1 MSTVNNKVLILIIFY
16 FFNKKG
22 VSILSTLDRIIYL
35 LKQQNK
41 KQVDLCNY
49 LGIKKNAF
57 TSWKGGRN
65 KSYRKYISE
74 IAEFLD
80 VSADYLLGTNNTS
93 DPEDALRFALFGG
106 DAEYISDEA
115 FEDVKRFAQIVAEK
129 EKAKRN
135 GK

>member
-1 MSTVNNKVLILIIFY
+1 MN
-16 FFNKKG
+16 
-22 VSILSTLDRIIYL
+22 TLDKITLL
-35 LKQQNK
+35 LKEQNK

-57 TSWKGGRN
+57 TSWKSGRN
-65 KSYRKYISE
+65 KSYEKYIGK
-74 IAEFLD
+74 IAEFFN
-80 VSADYLLGTNNTS
+80 VSADYLLGTDGTT
-93 DPEDALRFALFGG
+93 DPEQALRFALFGG

>member
-1 MSTVNNKVLILIIFY
+1 MA
-16 FFNKKG
+16 
-22 VSILSTLDRIIYL
+22 TLDKIYSL
-35 LKQQNK
+35 MKAKGKTQKELA
-41 KQVDLCNY
+41 DY
-49 LGIKKNAF
+49 LGLSKSAF
-57 TSWKGGRN
+57 TGWKNGNN